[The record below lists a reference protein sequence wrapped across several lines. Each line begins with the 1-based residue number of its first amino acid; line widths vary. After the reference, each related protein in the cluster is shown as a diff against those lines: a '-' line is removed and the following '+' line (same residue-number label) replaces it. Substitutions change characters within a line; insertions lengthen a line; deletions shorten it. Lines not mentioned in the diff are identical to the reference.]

1 LFSIVER
8 SNNYVSGDEMTPY
21 SPWKRVL
28 SYKTNPLFYLLLESL
43 HAFSGGKGRMNFM
56 LRGFCMGRIFYGKGR
71 FQRVKISGEFLRW
84 FNLPEF
90 LHKSR
95 LYAWLSLRRFNCM
108 RGNVNGNCSG

>member
-1 LFSIVER
+1 
-8 SNNYVSGDEMTPY
+8 MTPY

-71 FQRVKISGEFLRW
+71 FKKVKISGEILRCVY
-84 FNLPEF
+84 LPEF
-90 LHKSR
+90 PYEIR
-95 LYAWLSLRRFNCM
+95 LYVWLCR
-108 RGNVNGNCSG
+108 